1 MYKIHLKKLQ
11 YSNNVVFNFV
21 FINLYFLT
29 FVNVKS
35 GLQIVVRQ
43 VGTPPLTYFNK
54 YSPLSHINFF
64 PKNRTLCM
72 YLLCF
77 VCLFCCFC
85 LFLYIIF
92 VLSFYILFQK
102 NVLYNIYF
110 VVYVLSKI
118 CIFVAIEK
126 NRRDLL
132 VISLVYSVLTVK
144 SLYSQYNYIILPV

>member
-1 MYKIHLKKLQ
+1 MYKIHIKKLH
-11 YSNNVVFNFV
+11 YRDNIVFKS
-21 FINLYFLT
+21 ILIKLHFLT
-29 FVNVKS
+29 FVSVKY
-35 GLQIVVRQ
+35 GLQVVVWQ
-43 VGTPPLTYFNK
+43 VGTPPLTSFNK
-54 YSPLSHINFF
+54 SSPLSHINFF

-92 VLSFYILFQK
+92 VLFFYILFQK

-110 VVYVLSKI
+110 VVCVLSKI
-118 CIFVAIEK
+118 CIFVAIEE

-132 VISLVYSVLTVK
+132 VISLVYSVLTV
-144 SLYSQYNYIILPV
+144 